1 MPGQAVVTINGKQW
15 SVSVANTYAELT
27 SGLSGVES
35 IQPQTGI
42 LFDLGYDQS
51 QIDIDMSEML
61 FPLDIIFINSTQ
73 GVRGVMSD
81 VQPGEIDVRFEATT
95 TPGARFFLE
104 INAGEAE
111 GIEVG
116 DNVNIQGYT
125 QPTQLDFSSLM
136 NFMLIMVVVVMMFK
150 MVGKA
155 LEPPKERPKLPPG
168 YKPVYL
174 TEIVKEPPPGYAE
187 WKAKLEA
194 GYGQYRPGISEAQVK
209 QEVRSIPKDVLHYYF
224 REKIGSQ
231 LGYLPAIRRTGV
243 AVMPKLPEQARGDF
257 LFFEYIRDLVRLGET
272 ITDEE
277 ARRMWEAWEKRYSP
291 EPRSLLQTTGKMPY
305 DKELEQL
312 QRDLREGAI
321 SEEAYKRVVKEIL
334 TKAEKERKTIACFYE
349 IAEWFAEHRREMTTA
364 TLRQIASK
372 YFGMGDEFTEFYEF
386 FITPQG
392 VKEFRKILREVG
404 RRHGIEFPPERE
416 YLPMASISEELK
428 HPAVFPQ
435 DLAEKVREFW
445 RKACEWEDIPLES
458 KFVVFSD
465 DNPYVKDYNEAV
477 GQLLRWR
484 QFRTGEWAPA
494 TTFKKGEGTKLD
506 SLEIVKAYKQISRHG
521 EDKISVS
528 LQAWALFP
536 RGRRP
541 HFISMYRSGD
551 DYVITPLYAHISE
564 WVHVPVVKVKA
575 WIKSL
580 PVKHFEPMAV
590 APEYQEEAERLAR
603 EVDEP
608 MAIIPLPSMAR
619 QAAVIPTQPSPPSPK
634 QELEFVSDSPEYL
647 AYTIEDIGYRE
658 KLDTA
663 FQTAIARAKGAR

>member
-1 MPGQAVVTINGKQW
+1 MPGQATVTIGDKQW

-35 IQPQTGI
+35 IPPQTGM

-51 QIDIDMSEML
+51 QIDINMSQML

-95 TPGARFFLE
+95 TPGARCFLE
-104 INAGEAE
+104 VNAGEAQ

-116 DNVNIQGYT
+116 DDVAIQGYA
-125 QPTQLDFSSLM
+125 QPTQLDISSLM

-155 LEPPKERPKLPPG
+155 LESPKERPKLPPG

-174 TEIVKEPPPGYAE
+174 TEIMKEPPPGYAE

-224 REKIGSQ
+224 REKIGNQ

-277 ARRMWEAWEKRYSP
+277 VRRMWEAWEKRYSP
-291 EPRSLLQTTGKMPY
+291 ETRSLLQTTGKTPY

-312 QRDLREGAI
+312 RRDLREGAI
-321 SEEAYKRVVKEIL
+321 SEEAYKRAVKEIL
-334 TKAEKERKTIACFYE
+334 TKKHKPYRSDVTVEAWQERDRLGIWITDNRTGE
-349 IAEWFAEHRREMTTA
+349 TIAEWWDDDAREMFEQGFFKPGVPLYSWEKPSREFVDSVLDYA
-364 TLRQIASK
+364 ESVGLLARGGSAS
-372 YFGMGDEFTEFYEF
+372 TV
-386 FITPQG
+386 PQ
-392 VKEFRKILREVG
+392 
-404 RRHGIEFPPERE
+404 
-416 YLPMASISEELK
+416 YLPQTSTA
-428 HPAVFPQ
+428 
-435 DLAEKVREFW
+435 
-445 RKACEWEDIPLES
+445 
-458 KFVVFSD
+458 
-465 DNPYVKDYNEAV
+465 
-477 GQLLRWR
+477 
-484 QFRTGEWAPA
+484 
-494 TTFKKGEGTKLD
+494 TKLD
-506 SLEIVKAYKQISRHG
+506 SLQIIKAFKQVSAHG

-551 DYVITPLYAHISE
+551 EYVITPLYAHISE
-564 WVHVPVVKVKA
+564 WVHVPVAKARA

-580 PVKHFEPMAV
+580 PVRHFEPMAV
-590 APEYQEEAERLAR
+590 APEYREEAERLAK

-608 MAIIPLPSMAR
+608 LDIIPLPSIAR

-634 QELEFVSDSPEYL
+634 QELEFVADSPEYL

>member
-1 MPGQAVVTINGKQW
+1 MPGQAIVTIRDKQW
-15 SVSVANTYAELT
+15 TCSVANTFTELT

-61 FPLDIIFINSTQ
+61 FPLDIIFINSIQ

-104 INAGEAE
+104 VNAGEAE

-116 DNVNIQGYT
+116 DDVAIQGYA
-125 QPTQLDFSSLM
+125 QPTQLDISSLM
-136 NFMLIMVVVVMMFK
+136 NFMLIMVFVVMMFK
-150 MVGKA
+150 MVGRA
-155 LEPPKERPKLPPG
+155 LEPERPKLPPG

-174 TEIVKEPPPGYAE
+174 TEIMKEPPPAYAE

-194 GYGQYRPGISEAQVK
+194 GYGQYRPGISEPQVK

-305 DKELEQL
+305 DKELE
-312 QRDLREGAI
+312 
-321 SEEAYKRVVKEIL
+321 
-334 TKAEKERKTIACFYE
+334 
-349 IAEWFAEHRREMTTA
+349 
-364 TLRQIASK
+364 
-372 YFGMGDEFTEFYEF
+372 
-386 FITPQG
+386 
-392 VKEFRKILREVG
+392 
-404 RRHGIEFPPERE
+404 
-416 YLPMASISEELK
+416 

-663 FQTAIARAKGAR
+663 FQTAIARAK

>member
-51 QIDIDMSEML
+51 QIVIDMSQML

-73 GVRGVMSD
+73 GVVGVSQNCEPGLD
-81 VQPGEIDVRFEATT
+81 VYLENEQL
-95 TPGARFFLE
+95 PGARCFLE
-104 INAGEAE
+104 VNAGEAE

-116 DNVNIQGYT
+116 DDVAIQGYA
-125 QPTQLDFSSLM
+125 QPTQLDISSLM

-174 TEIVKEPPPGYAE
+174 TEIMKEPPPAYAE

-194 GYGQYRPGISEAQVK
+194 GYGQYRPGISEPQVK

-305 DKELEQL
+305 DKELE
-312 QRDLREGAI
+312 
-321 SEEAYKRVVKEIL
+321 
-334 TKAEKERKTIACFYE
+334 
-349 IAEWFAEHRREMTTA
+349 
-364 TLRQIASK
+364 
-372 YFGMGDEFTEFYEF
+372 
-386 FITPQG
+386 
-392 VKEFRKILREVG
+392 
-404 RRHGIEFPPERE
+404 
-416 YLPMASISEELK
+416 